1 MTDKQISKTLNF
13 CSARECSKCPRINN
27 DIPDENYCRR
37 ELCRIASDF
46 IDYQKAEI
54 DKLKEE
60 LADARY
66 LNTVAESDGIKEFA
80 DGLKA
85 IITINNTDEGYLDY
99 SIDYN
104 CLIEDIDALVKE
116 MTEGKNE

>member
-1 MTDKQISKTLNF
+1 MTDEQISKTLNF

-27 DIPDENYCRR
+27 DIPDEDYCRR

-66 LNTVAESDGIKEFA
+66 LNTVATAEAIKEFA
-80 DGLKA
+80 ERLKNLLHYDVALPSGIIDERIVYEA
-85 IITINNTDEGYLDY
+85 IDD
-99 SIDYN
+99 
-104 CLIEDIDALVKE
+104 LVKE
-116 MTEGKNE
+116 MIKGKNE